1 MWCKKDTTANVS
13 PADRIAQLESELREQ
28 KRKNDVLRM
37 QKDKALAHLESQDQR
52 IVELEDHNKSK
63 DEDLHQLRE
72 VNEAYWDRVGDLEHT
87 RLALEEQI
95 EEKDKQIAELQQ
107 RVRPQIPPVVV
118 FRQGRN

>member
-1 MWCKKDTTANVS
+1 
-13 PADRIAQLESELREQ
+13 
-28 KRKNDVLRM
+28 
-37 QKDKALAHLESQDQR
+37 
-52 IVELEDHNKSK
+52 VELEDHNKSK